1 MGAPPSPRDNGA
13 DDAIAAVPISKADG
27 GKPKATGSDDG
38 AHDVEKQSVEQGS
51 TAQLKRSLQSR
62 HLQMIALGG
71 TIGTGLF
78 IGSGGAINKAGPA
91 GALIAYAFVGTLV
104 YSVMVALAEMA
115 TFLPVS
121 GGFTVYAGRFV
132 DKSLGFAMGWIYW
145 FSWAITFALEV
156 TVSGLIIQYWAPE
169 ANLSIF
175 VAVFWVAITVLNFL
189 PVNFYGEV
197 EFWLALIKVVTVIGF
212 ILFGICIDAGA
223 GQHGYLGFNT
233 WKDPGAFAPY
243 LVTDNDNLAKFVG
256 FWAVLIQAGFSYQGT
271 ELVGI
276 AAGETANPRKTVPAA
291 IRKTFWRILIFFVLT
306 VFFIGLLVPYN
317 NERLANE
324 NDDKTANASPFV
336 IAADLAG
343 VKVLPHIIN
352 AVLLTVVLS
361 AANSNVYSGSRILV
375 GLAQERL
382 APAFLMRTTIKG
394 VPYYAVC
401 FTAAF
406 GLLGFMNVTESAKEV
421 FEWLMNISGVAGFI
435 SWTSIGVSH
444 IAFVRALEAQGMS
457 RDSLP
462 YQSPFG
468 VWFTWYGV
476 IFNLVIILTQG
487 FTAFMPWDTSSFFVS
502 YISLILFAVLYVGHK
517 LWTRAPFVQ
526 PHAADLL
533 TGRKDLDGIE
543 WPDET
548 PTTWYGKVFAFL
560 FN

>member
-1 MGAPPSPRDNGA
+1 MGAPPKDGGA
-13 DDAIAAVPISKADG
+13 DDAIAAVPVPKADG
-27 GKPKATGSDDG
+27 GKPKSSGSDDGG

-132 DKSLGFAMGWIYW
+132 DRSLGFAMGWIYW

-156 TVSGLIIQYWAPE
+156 TISGLIIQYWAPE
-169 ANLSIF
+169 ANLNIF
-175 VAVFWVAITVLNFL
+175 VSVFWAAITVLNFL

-197 EFWLALIKVVTVIGF
+197 EFWLALIKVITVVGF

-223 GQHGYLGFNT
+223 GRHGYLGFNT
-233 WKDPGAFAPY
+233 WKSPGAFAPY
-243 LVTDNDNLAKFVG
+243 LVEDNDSLAKFVG

-306 VFFIGLLVPYN
+306 VFFIGLLVPYDN
-317 NERLANE
+317 KLLANE
-324 NDDKTANASPFV
+324 NGSSDATASPFV

-343 VKVLPHIIN
+343 VQVLPHIIN

-382 APAFLMRTTIKG
+382 APAFLMRTSIKG

-401 FTAAF
+401 CTAVF
-406 GLLGFMNVTESAKEV
+406 GLLGFMNTTESAKKV

-444 IAFVRALEAQGMS
+444 IAFVRALEAQGIS
-457 RDSLP
+457 HDSLP
-462 YQSPFG
+462 YKSPMG
-468 VWFTWYGV
+468 VWFSWYGV
-476 IFNLVIILTQG
+476 VFNMIIILTQG
-487 FTAFMPWDTSSFFVS
+487 FTSFMPWNTSAFFVA

-517 LWTRAPFVQ
+517 LWTRTPFVK
-526 PHAADLL
+526 PHDADLL

-560 FN
+560 FD